1 MCKLVV
7 ECPVKKWDNSNWKHL
22 IPEFLVNWFEF
33 KCFPTDF
40 SFVFF
45 CKALIA
51 HSHLC
56 STYFFNLPQNWY
68 EYTVQ
73 TCMLSNLKGHQIPCC
88 KRPPPPVSR
97 ERLDGTVC
105 RFYTDDSWTINIW
118 HFFCPFFWG
127 GGGEEVWLQNE
138 CSSINKTIK
147 SLFLQCKTVNLL
159 KVFLVQV
166 LNCNNNKGKA
176 IFLSLSPQ
184 VTKLC
189 DLASDGDSVTS
200 VSWSERV

>member
-73 TCMLSNLKGHQIPCC
+73 TCMLSNLKGHQIPCF
-88 KRPPPPVSR
+88 KRPPLLSAEKDLMVQCVDFT
-97 ERLDGTVC
+97 L
-105 RFYTDDSWTINIW
+105 TILEPLTFDISFVL
-118 HFFCPFFWG
+118 FFG
-127 GGGEEVWLQNE
+127 GGGRRRCDYRMSALLLTKLLSHYFYSVKL
-138 CSSINKTIK
+138 
-147 SLFLQCKTVNLL
+147 LNLL

-166 LNCNNNKGKA
+166 LNCNDNKGKA